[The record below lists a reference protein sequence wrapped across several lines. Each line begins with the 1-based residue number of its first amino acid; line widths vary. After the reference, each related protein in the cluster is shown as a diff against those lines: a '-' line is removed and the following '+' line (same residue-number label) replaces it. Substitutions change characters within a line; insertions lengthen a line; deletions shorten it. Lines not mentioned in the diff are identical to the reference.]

1 MKMVTTVL
9 KKVLFFSKVVA
20 DFVEDYFFGR
30 FVVSIFGWL
39 RIFFRF
45 DPCLGAVLTKMVTS
59 QGERKTKDGLLRCK
73 DHL

>member
-20 DFVEDYFFGR
+20 DFVDYFFGR